1 MIGLAKIVVRYANG
15 KTLKGYSQ
23 NFSPASPHFHVRPNE
38 AAGSDPGQQVSI
50 RDLKAVFFVRNFSGD
65 NSYEERK
72 TFVVGK
78 ALSGKKIEVTF
89 KDGEVL
95 VGTTPGSAAL
105 RPGVFLFPADDKT
118 NNTRTF
124 VVAAAVKN
132 VRFL

>member
-1 MIGLAKIVVRYANG
+1 MIGPAKIVLRYVNG

-23 NFSPASPHFHVRPNE
+23 DFSPAAPHFHIRRNE
-38 AAGSDPGQQVSI
+38 AAGSDPGQQVSL

-72 TFVVGK
+72 TFVTGK
-78 ALSGKKIEVTF
+78 ALPGKKIEVTF
-89 KDGEVL
+89 KDDEVL
-95 VGTTPGSAAL
+95 VGTTTGYDTQRS
-105 RPGVFLFPADDKT
+105 GFFLFPADDKS

>member
-1 MIGLAKIVVRYANG
+1 MIGPAKIVIRYANG

-23 NFSPASPHFHVRPNE
+23 DFSPASPHFHVRPNE
-38 AAGSDPGQQVSI
+38 AAGSGPGQQVSLC
-50 RDLKAVFFVRNFSGD
+50 DLKAVFFVRNFSGD

-72 TFVVGK
+72 TFVAGK

-89 KDGEVL
+89 KDGEVF
-95 VGTTPGSAAL
+95 VGTTTGYDAH
-105 RPGVFLFPADDKT
+105 RPGFFLFPADDKT

-124 VVAAAVKN
+124 VMTAAVKN